1 MKKMTEQD
9 EEESLCYCG
18 YPVYSEKCICQD
30 YPICVSSDC
39 DNVVMLGS
47 IHGWCEE
54 CHGNWSRSYS
64 KSIVER
70 DDDGER

>member
-1 MKKMTEQD
+1 MTEQD
-9 EEESLCYCG
+9 EEPESLCYCG
-18 YPVYSEKCICQD
+18 YPVYSENCICQD
-30 YPICVSSDC
+30 YPTCVTPGC
-39 DNVVMLGS
+39 DNMSMLES

-54 CHGNWSRSYS
+54 CHGNWSKSYS